1 VNKNAGRGA
10 DRGAGQGAGRG
21 TVRGTGRDV
30 GRGTNRGTGRDV
42 GRGTGQGDGRGAGR
56 GAGQGDGRGAG
67 LGTGRGTRSERATT
81 TPTVEE
87 TNTKHKG
94 LNGTYWKV
102 PNTKRQSTTIFEI
115 VDDDATM
122 VYRTDV
128 DSENEFTLSDTVRDN
143 KKRKV
148 KASKSDMTR
157 DSKSSTL
164 STEHPSSSSSSSSTQ
179 ARSTV
184 ESTTEY
190 RGTCRNSNN
199 TGSSFFHHQHLE

>member
-1 VNKNAGRGA
+1 MNKNAGRGA

-30 GRGTNRGTGRDV
+30 GRGTVR
-42 GRGTGQGDGRGAGR
+42 
-56 GAGQGDGRGAG
+56 
-67 LGTGRGTRSERATT
+67 GTGRGTRSERATT

-122 VYRTDV
+122 VYPTDV